1 MRRRDFVK
9 IIAGLATV
17 RSNAVNARQPG
28 RRVIGVLIGIAQTD
42 AAAQSWLAAFR
53 DALGK
58 LGWKDG
64 SNLQIE
70 IRWGAGDADRIG
82 TLAKELV
89 DMRPDAIFS
98 VTTPALDALA
108 RETRAIPIVFALVA
122 DPISGGF
129 AASIAHPGGNITGF
143 TTLDPGLGGKW
154 VSLSKEIAPRT
165 VRMALLFNPATSS
178 PLQFYLPAIQAA
190 ASPLGVDI
198 SAAPVRATEELEG
211 VILGQA
217 RNSGSGLILIPDI
230 FNVKN
235 GDLIISLASRYR
247 ISGNLF

>member
-70 IRWGAGDADRIG
+70 N
-82 TLAKELV
+82 
-89 DMRPDAIFS
+89 S
-98 VTTPALDALA
+98 V
-108 RETRAIPIVFALVA
+108 
-122 DPISGGF
+122 GG
-129 AASIAHPGGNITGF
+129 
-143 TTLDPGLGGKW
+143 
-154 VSLSKEIAPRT
+154 R
-165 VRMALLFNPATSS
+165 
-178 PLQFYLPAIQAA
+178 
-190 ASPLGVDI
+190 
-198 SAAPVRATEELEG
+198 
-211 VILGQA
+211 
-217 RNSGSGLILIPDI
+217 
-230 FNVKN
+230 
-235 GDLIISLASRYR
+235 
-247 ISGNLF
+247 